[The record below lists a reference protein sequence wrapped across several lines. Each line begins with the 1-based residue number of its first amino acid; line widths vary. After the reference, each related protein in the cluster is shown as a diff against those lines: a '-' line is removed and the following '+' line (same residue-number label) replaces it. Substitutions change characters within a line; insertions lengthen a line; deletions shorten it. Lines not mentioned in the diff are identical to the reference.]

1 MDYSH
6 IKPSRSFEDFIQLI
20 AILRKEC
27 PWDRKQTHQSIKE
40 NLIEEAYEAVECI
53 EAEDYEELSKE
64 LGDLLL
70 HVVFHSTMADEN
82 NQFDIGDV
90 IFRIS
95 EKLIRRHPHIFS
107 DTVADNDEQVAENW
121 ESIKLSEGRESILD
135 GIPSHLPGLI
145 KAQRMQ
151 EKAANVGFDWTEW
164 TLAWEKL
171 NEEIDEW
178 KEAVESQTKTEQ
190 AEEFGDLLFSLVNV
204 GRLLK
209 LNAEHSIRLANK
221 KFDSRFRYIE
231 KKLSES
237 DRTLAQADLQEMD
250 KYWNEAKSNDR
261 L

>member
-1 MDYSH
+1 M
-6 IKPSRSFEDFIQLI
+6 KPSQNFEDFIKLI

-53 EAEDYEELSKE
+53 ESEDYEELSKE

-82 NQFDIGDV
+82 DHFNMGDV
-90 IFRIS
+90 IYRIS

-107 DTVADNDEQVAENW
+107 DTVAENDKVVAENW

-135 GIPSHLPGLI
+135 GIPAHLPGLI
-145 KAQRMQ
+145 KAHRMQ
-151 EKAANVGFDWTEW
+151 EKAANVGFDWAEW
-164 TLAWEKL
+164 KLAWEKL

-178 KEAVESQTKTEQ
+178 KEAVEGQSKAEQ
-190 AEEFGDLLFSLVNV
+190 AEEYGDLLFSMVNV
-204 GRLLK
+204 GRLLS
-209 LNAEHSIRLANK
+209 LNAEDSIRMANK
-221 KFDSRFRYIE
+221 KFDDRFRYIE
-231 KKLSES
+231 KKLGENGRSP
-237 DRTLAQADLQEMD
+237 AQADLEEMD
-250 KYWNEAKSNDR
+250 RYWNEAKSDNR